1 MVLIAKL
8 ESSPKGDSH
17 GMSNVEAE
25 SAVGITQGLARTLK
39 DFVEHKSGKA
49 IDPKSPLLG
58 WLIEHVGTLY
68 TLYAYDDNAKDGLTP
83 YRKIKGRD
91 WNIAL
96 PPFGECVYYRVRTT
110 QTNLCLSSTARP
122 RNLVVAIFLASHPLR
137 KSDL

>member
-1 MVLIAKL
+1 MVIKSDQEPSILALAEAVKNTLTSKGIDCQL

-17 GMSNVEAE
+17 GMSNGEAE

-39 DFVEHKSGKA
+39 DYVEHKSGKV

-68 TLYAYDDNAKDGLTP
+68 TLYAYDENSKDGLTP

-96 PPFGECVYYRVRTT
+96 PPFGM
-110 QTNLCLSSTARP
+110 CLLP
-122 RNLVVAIFLASHPLR
+122 C
-137 KSDL
+137 